1 MGGEHMHLI
10 DLPNFM
16 YELNIYSI
24 FVRLFLAILL
34 GGIIG
39 LERGAT
45 RHAAGFRTHILVCM
59 GAALA
64 MLTNQFIYETFS
76 TLADPARM
84 GAQVITGVGFLGV
97 GTILVTGSKK
107 IKGLT
112 TAAGLWASACLGLAA
127 GIGFYDGAIIGGI
140 AIFVSLALLPKLES
154 YFYLRSGV
162 ISIYVEV
169 SDFESFKN
177 FMASLGNHNITI
189 IETDLGH
196 PNPLTPGGIAFVLSL
211 KLPRGRRAAETI
223 EVLSQ
228 FDNVTYIE
236 EQ

>member
-1 MGGEHMHLI
+1 MHLI
-10 DLPNFM
+10 NFPDFM
-16 YELNIYSI
+16 YQLNVYSI
-24 FVRLFLAILL
+24 CIRLLLTIVL

-39 LERGAT
+39 LERGAS

-64 MLTNQFIYETFS
+64 MLTNQFIYDTFS
-76 TLADPARM
+76 SVVDPARM

-97 GTILVTGSKK
+97 GTILVTANKK

-127 GIGFYDGAIIGGI
+127 GIGFYDGAILGGI
-140 AIFVSLALLPKLES
+140 AIFVSLALLPKLEN
-154 YFYLRSGV
+154 YFYLRSGI

-169 SDFESFKN
+169 ADFEGFKA
-177 FMASLGNHNITI
+177 FMKSLSTHGVTL
-189 IETDLGH
+189 IETDLSQ
-196 PNPLTPGGIAFVLSL
+196 PAPLTPGGISFVLSL
-211 KLPRGRRAAETI
+211 RLPRGKRSGEII
-223 EVLSQ
+223 EALSQ
-228 FDNVTYIE
+228 PESVTYIE